1 MGLKP
6 GWYILGAA
14 LLYALV
20 MPLAWSTERRQVAA
34 LRTEVAKA
42 RDSVKHGPEGLMLP
56 LIGACLPKDR
66 ANLPGAPRKYRQG
79 VNQGF
84 VFTDGSSC
92 VPVVYGTGVVA
103 AGGGEVT
110 KLERDY
116 KEPTLA
122 EFEALLKAVEK
133 GATPAQLD
141 RLRGREIWIRH
152 PDGSPSVYAHLS
164 EIAPGLEVGSKV
176 TKGQFI
182 GKVGNSGTLNGVRGS
197 RAGAR
202 LLFELWTGTP
212 GESRFFGQGIESP
225 EALLVQAKQRFGL
238 P

>member
-6 GWYILGAA
+6 GWYVLGAV
-14 LLYALV
+14 LLYALA
-20 MPLAWSTERRQVAA
+20 MTLAWSAERRQVAA
-34 LRTEVAKA
+34 LQAEVAKA
-42 RDSVKHGPEGLMLP
+42 RDSARRGPEGLMLP
-56 LIGACLPKDR
+56 LVGACLPKDPD
-66 ANLPGAPRKYRQG
+66 NLPGAPRPYRRG

-84 VFTDGSSC
+84 VFTDGASC

-103 AGGGEVT
+103 AGGGEVVR
-110 KLERDY
+110 LERDY
-116 KEPTLA
+116 QEPTPA
-122 EFEALLKAVEK
+122 EFEALLKAVEG

-152 PDGSPSVYAHLS
+152 PDGSTTVYAHLS
-164 EIAPGLEVGSKV
+164 EVAPGLEVGSKV

-182 GKVGNSGTLNGVRGS
+182 GKVGNSGTSAGVRGS

-212 GESRFFGQGIESP
+212 GESRFFGQGVERREI
-225 EALLVQAKQRFGL
+225 LLNQAKQRFGL